1 MIGMIGTCS
10 ALRAR
15 GELSA
20 GEPPLMTLVGFVRRN
35 AFRNPRRSALTVLSI
50 AFSLLLLTLMI
61 TIWQLFYIDQGSP
74 QSAQRLLLRHRVSLA
89 NFLPIAYWQ
98 QIRAVPG
105 VVAVAPMTWFGGL
118 YMDDKPENAFAQFAV
133 DPETILQVYPEN
145 HIPDDQ
151 RHAWMRDRA
160 GCMVDAK
167 LAQKHG
173 WKPGDRLVI
182 KGSIFPVN
190 PELTIRA
197 IYTAPV
203 PSDTLFFDQR
213 YLEESVSW
221 FRGQAGFYAIMVDA
235 PQNVARVAETID
247 EKFHN
252 SPQPTKTETEKAF
265 ALDFIATLG
274 NVKAFIL
281 GICWAVVFAILL
293 VSATTMAMSVRERT
307 REVAVLKA
315 LGFTRR
321 LLLTLFVG
329 ESVAL
334 ALLGGLLGAL
344 AAAGLV
350 RLIAHAPQMSGL
362 FNGLRVTWGTLGV
375 SLLVAALVGFLSG
388 VIPSYSAAST
398 EIVKGLRHI
407 G

>member
-1 MIGMIGTCS
+1 
-10 ALRAR
+10 
-15 GELSA
+15 
-20 GEPPLMTLVGFVRRN
+20 MTLVGFVHKN
-35 AFRNPRRSALTVLSI
+35 AVRNPRRSMLTVLSM

-61 TIWQLFYIDQGSP
+61 TIWQLFYIDQGPP
-74 QSAQRLLLRHRVSLA
+74 QSAQRLVMRHRVSLA

-98 QIRAVPG
+98 QIRSVPG

-118 YMDDKPENAFAQFAV
+118 YMDDKAENAFAQFAV

-145 HIPDDQ
+145 HVPDDQ
-151 RHAWMRDRA
+151 RQAWMRDRA

-173 WKPGDRLVI
+173 WKLGDRVI
-182 KGSIFPVN
+182 LKRNIYPVN

-197 IYTAPV
+197 MYTAPV
-203 PSDTLFFDQR
+203 ASDTLFFDRR

-221 FRGQAGFYAIMVDA
+221 FRGQTGFYAIMVDS
-235 PQNVARVAETID
+235 PQNVTPVAQTID

-265 ALDFIATLG
+265 ALDFVATLG

-293 VSATTMAMSVRERT
+293 VTATTMSMSVRERT

-344 AAAGLV
+344 AATGLV
-350 RLIAHAPQMSGL
+350 RVLADAPQMSGM

>member
-1 MIGMIGTCS
+1 
-10 ALRAR
+10 
-15 GELSA
+15 
-20 GEPPLMTLVGFVRRN
+20 MTLPGFVRKN
-35 AFRNPRRSALTVLSI
+35 AFRNPRRSVLTVLSI
-50 AFSLLLLTLMI
+50 AFSMLLLTLMI
-61 TIWQLFYIDQGSP
+61 TIWRAFYIDKGSP

-89 NFLPIAYWQ
+89 NFLPTAYRQ

-118 YMDDKPENAFAQFAV
+118 YMNDKPDNAFAQFAT
-133 DPETILQVYPEN
+133 DPEAILQAYPEN
-145 HIPDDQ
+145 RLPDDQ
-151 RHAWMRDRA
+151 LKAWIRDRA

-173 WKPGDRLVI
+173 WKLGDRVVI
-182 KGSIFPVN
+182 KGSVFPVN
-190 PELTIRA
+190 LELTIRG
-197 IYTAPV
+197 IYTAAI

-213 YLEESVSW
+213 YLEESVLW
-221 FRGQAGFYAIMVDA
+221 FRGQTGFYAIMVDS
-235 PQNVARVAETID
+235 PQNASHVAQTID

-281 GICWAVVFAILL
+281 GICAAVAFTILL
-293 VSATTMAMSVRERT
+293 VTASTMAMSVRERT

-329 ESVAL
+329 ESVAV

-344 AAAGLV
+344 AGAGLV
-350 RLIAHAPQMSGL
+350 RLMADAPQMVGL
-362 FNGLRVTWGTLGV
+362 FNGLRVTWGTLSV

-388 VIPSYSAAST
+388 VIPSYSASSI

>member
-1 MIGMIGTCS
+1 
-10 ALRAR
+10 
-15 GELSA
+15 
-20 GEPPLMTLVGFVRRN
+20 MTLARFVRKNACRN
-35 AFRNPRRSALTVLSI
+35 LRRTALTVLSI

-61 TIWQLFYIDQGSP
+61 TIWQLFYLDEGAP
-74 QSAQRLLLRHRVSLA
+74 QSAQRLLMRHRVSLA
-89 NFLPIAYWQ
+89 NFLPSSYWQ

-118 YMDDKPENAFAQFAV
+118 YMDDKPENTFAQFAV

-151 RHAWMRDRA
+151 RQAWMRDRA
-160 GCMVDAK
+160 GCMVDAQ
-167 LAQKHG
+167 LAQRHG
-173 WKPGDRLVI
+173 WKLGDRLFI
-182 KGSIFPVN
+182 KGNIFPVDL
-190 PELTIRA
+190 ELTIRA

-203 PSDTLFFDQR
+203 ASDTVFFDQR
-213 YLEESVSW
+213 YLEEAVSW
-221 FRGQAGFYAIMVDA
+221 FRGQAGFYAIMVDS
-235 PQNVARVAETID
+235 PQNVTRVAQAID
-247 EKFHN
+247 AKFHN

-281 GICWAVVFAILL
+281 GICSAVVFAILL

-321 LLLTLFVG
+321 LLLTLLVS

-350 RLIAHAPQMSGL
+350 RMMAHAPQMQGL
-362 FNGLRVTWGTLGV
+362 FNGLRVTWGTLGA
-375 SLLVAALVGFLSG
+375 SLLVAAMVGFLSG
-388 VIPSYSAAST
+388 VVPAYTAANT

>member
-1 MIGMIGTCS
+1 
-10 ALRAR
+10 
-15 GELSA
+15 
-20 GEPPLMTLVGFVRRN
+20 MTLARFVRKNACRN
-35 AFRNPRRSALTVLSI
+35 LRRTALTVLSI

-61 TIWQLFYIDQGSP
+61 TIWQLFYIDAGAP
-74 QSAQRLLLRHRVSLA
+74 QSAQRLLMRHRVSLA
-89 NFLPIAYWQ
+89 NFLPSSYGQ

-105 VVAVAPMTWFGGL
+105 VFAVAPMTWFGGL

-133 DPETILQVYPEN
+133 DPETIVQVYPEN

-151 RHAWMRDRA
+151 RKAWMRDRA

-167 LAQKHG
+167 LAQRHG
-173 WKPGDRLVI
+173 WKLGDRLFI
-182 KGSIFPVN
+182 KGSVFPVDL
-190 PELTIRA
+190 ELTIRA
-197 IYTAPV
+197 IYTGPV
-203 PSDTLFFDQR
+203 ASDTLFFDQR

-221 FRGQAGFYAIMVDA
+221 FRGQAGFYAIMVDS
-235 PQNVARVAETID
+235 PQNVTQVAQAID
-247 EKFHN
+247 AKFHN

-281 GICWAVVFAILL
+281 GICSAVVFAILL

-321 LLLTLFVG
+321 LLLTLLVS

-350 RLIAHAPQMSGL
+350 RMMAHAPQMQGL
-362 FNGLRVTWGTLGV
+362 FNGLHVTWGTLGA

-388 VIPSYSAAST
+388 VVPAYTAANT

>member
-1 MIGMIGTCS
+1 
-10 ALRAR
+10 
-15 GELSA
+15 
-20 GEPPLMTLVGFVRRN
+20 
-35 AFRNPRRSALTVLSI
+35 
-50 AFSLLLLTLMI
+50 
-61 TIWQLFYIDQGSP
+61 
-74 QSAQRLLLRHRVSLA
+74 
-89 NFLPIAYWQ
+89 
-98 QIRAVPG
+98 
-105 VVAVAPMTWFGGL
+105 MTWFGGL
-118 YMDDKPENAFAQFAV
+118 YMDDKAENAFAQFAT
-133 DPETILQVYPEN
+133 DPEAILQAYPEN
-145 HIPDDQ
+145 RVPDDQ
-151 RHAWMRDRA
+151 LQAWKRDRA

-173 WKPGDRLVI
+173 WKVGDRVI
-182 KGSIFPVN
+182 LKRSIYPVD

-197 IYTAPV
+197 IYTAAV

-221 FRGQAGFYAIMVDA
+221 FRGQTGFYAIMVDS
-235 PQNVARVAETID
+235 PQNVTHVAQTLD
-247 EKFHN
+247 LKFHN

-281 GICWAVVFAILL
+281 GICSAVVFAILL

-321 LLLTLFVG
+321 LVLTLFVG

-334 ALLGGLLGAL
+334 ALVGGLLGAL

-350 RLIAHAPQMSGL
+350 RLIADAPQMSGL

-388 VIPSYSAAST
+388 VVPSYSAAST

>member
-1 MIGMIGTCS
+1 
-10 ALRAR
+10 
-15 GELSA
+15 
-20 GEPPLMTLVGFVRRN
+20 MTLAGFVHKN
-35 AFRNPRRSALTVLSI
+35 ALRNPRRSVLTVLSI
-50 AFSLLLLTLMI
+50 AFSMLLLTLMM
-61 TIWQLFYIDQGSP
+61 TIWQRFYVDRGTP
-74 QSAQRLLLRHRVSLA
+74 QSAQRLLLRHKVSLA
-89 NFLPIAYWQ
+89 NLLPSSHRQ
-98 QIRAVPG
+98 QIRSVPG

-118 YMDDKPENAFAQFAV
+118 YMNDKSDNAFAQFAT
-133 DPETILQVYPEN
+133 DPEAILQAYPEN
-145 HIPDDQ
+145 RLPDDQ
-151 RHAWMRDRA
+151 LKAWMRDRA

-173 WKPGDRLVI
+173 WKLGDRVVI
-182 KGSIFPVN
+182 KGNIFPVSL
-190 PELTIRA
+190 ELTIRG
-197 IYTAPV
+197 IYTAAV
-203 PSDTLFFDQR
+203 PSDTLFFDER

-221 FRGQAGFYAIMVDA
+221 FRGYAGFYAIMVDS
-235 PQNVARVAETID
+235 PKNVTQVAQAID

-252 SPQPTKTETEKAF
+252 SPYPTKTETEKAF

-281 GICWAVVFAILL
+281 GICSAVAFAILL
-293 VSATTMAMSVRERT
+293 VTATTMAMSVRERT

-315 LGFTRR
+315 LGYTRR

-344 AAAGLV
+344 AGAVTV
-350 RLIAHAPQMSGL
+350 RLMADAPQMTGL
-362 FNGLRVTWGTLGV
+362 FNGLRATWGTLTLSV
-375 SLLVAALVGFLSG
+375 VLATLVGLLSG
-388 VIPSYSAAST
+388 IIPSYSAASA

>member
-1 MIGMIGTCS
+1 
-10 ALRAR
+10 
-15 GELSA
+15 
-20 GEPPLMTLVGFVRRN
+20 MTLARFVRKN
-35 AFRNPRRSALTVLSI
+35 AFRNPRRSVLTILSI

-61 TIWQLFYIDQGSP
+61 TIWQLFYIDEGAP
-74 QSAQRLLLRHRVSLA
+74 QSAQRLLMRHRVSLA
-89 NFLPIAYWQ
+89 NFLPSAYRQ

-105 VVAVAPMTWFGGL
+105 VVAVVPMTWFGGL

-133 DPETILQVYPEN
+133 DPEAILDVYPEN
-145 HIPDDQ
+145 HVPDDQ
-151 RHAWMRDRA
+151 RQAWMRDRA

-167 LAQKHG
+167 LAQRHG
-173 WKPGDRLVI
+173 WKLGDRLII
-182 KGSIFPVN
+182 KGSIFPVDL
-190 PELTIRA
+190 ELTIRA
-197 IYTAPV
+197 IYTAAV

-221 FRGQAGFYAIMVDA
+221 FRGQTGFYAIMVDS
-235 PQNVARVAETID
+235 PQNVTRVAQVID
-247 EKFHN
+247 AKFHN

-281 GICWAVVFAILL
+281 GICSAVVFAILL

-315 LGFTRR
+315 LGFTQR
-321 LLLTLFVG
+321 LLLTLLVS

-334 ALLGGLLGAL
+334 ALLGGLFGAT
-344 AAAGLV
+344 AAAGVV
-350 RLIAHAPQMSGL
+350 RMMAHAPQMQGL
-362 FNGLRVTWGTLGV
+362 FNGLRVTWGTFGV

-388 VIPSYSAAST
+388 VVPAYTAARI

>member
-1 MIGMIGTCS
+1 MIATCS

-15 GELSA
+15 RVLFA
-20 GEPPLMTLVGFVRRN
+20 GEAPLMTLPGFVRKN
-35 AFRNPRRSALTVLSI
+35 AFRNPRRSVLTVLSI
-50 AFSLLLLTLMI
+50 AFSMLLLTLMM
-61 TIWQLFYIDQGSP
+61 TIWQRFYIDQGTP

-89 NFLPIAYWQ
+89 NLLPSSYRQ

-118 YMDDKPENAFAQFAV
+118 YMNDKADNAFAQFAT
-133 DPETILQVYPEN
+133 DPEAILQAYPEN
-145 HIPDDQ
+145 RLPDDQ
-151 RHAWMRDRA
+151 LKAWTRDRA
-160 GCMVDAK
+160 GCMVDSK

-173 WKPGDRLVI
+173 WKLGDRVVI
-182 KGSIFPVN
+182 TGNIFPVTL
-190 PELTIRA
+190 ELTIRG
-197 IYTAPV
+197 IYTAAI
-203 PSDTLFFDQR
+203 PSDTLFFDER
-213 YLEESVSW
+213 YLAESVRW
-221 FRGQAGFYAIMVDA
+221 FRGYAGFYAIMVDS
-235 PQNVARVAETID
+235 PQNATQVAQAID

-252 SPQPTKTETEKAF
+252 SPYPTKTETEKAF

-281 GICWAVVFAILL
+281 GICSAVAFAILL

-329 ESVAL
+329 ESVAI

-344 AAAGLV
+344 AGSGLV
-350 RLIAHAPQMSGL
+350 RLMAGAPQMSGL
-362 FNGLRVTWGTLGV
+362 FNGLRVTSGTLAL

>member
-1 MIGMIGTCS
+1 
-10 ALRAR
+10 
-15 GELSA
+15 
-20 GEPPLMTLVGFVRRN
+20 MTLAILVRKN
-35 AFRNPRRSALTVLSI
+35 AFRNPRRSVLTILSI
-50 AFSLLLLTLMI
+50 AFSLLLLTVMI
-61 TIWQLFYIDQGSP
+61 TIWRTFYIDQGPP
-74 QSAQRLLLRHRVSLA
+74 QSTQRLLMRHRVSLA
-89 NFLPIAYWQ
+89 NFLPMAYRQ
-98 QIRAVPG
+98 QIAAVPG

-118 YMDDKPENAFAQFAV
+118 YMDDKAENAFAQFAT
-133 DPETILQVYPEN
+133 DPEAILQAYPEN
-145 HIPDDQ
+145 HAPADQ
-151 RHAWMRDRA
+151 LQAWMRDQA

-167 LAQKHG
+167 LAQKHH
-173 WKPGDRLVI
+173 WKLGDRVVI

-190 PELTIRA
+190 LELTIRA
-197 IYTAPV
+197 IYTAAV

-213 YLEESVSW
+213 YLGESVSW
-221 FRGQAGFYAIMVDA
+221 FRGQTGFYAIMVDS
-235 PQNVARVAETID
+235 PQNVTQVAQAID
-247 EKFHN
+247 AKFHN

-281 GICWAVVFAILL
+281 GICSAVVFAILL

-307 REVAVLKA
+307 REVAVLKS

-321 LLLTLFVG
+321 LLLTLLVC

-334 ALLGGLLGAL
+334 ALLGGLVGTL
-344 AAAGLV
+344 AATGLV
-350 RLIAHAPQMSGL
+350 RLMADAPQLSGL

-375 SLLVAALVGFLSG
+375 SLMVAALVGFLSG
-388 VIPSYSAAST
+388 VVPAYNAAST

>member
-1 MIGMIGTCS
+1 
-10 ALRAR
+10 
-15 GELSA
+15 
-20 GEPPLMTLVGFVRRN
+20 MTLAGFVRKN
-35 AFRNPRRSALTVLSI
+35 AFRNPRRSILTVLSI

-61 TIWQLFYIDQGSP
+61 TIWRTFYLDTGPP
-74 QSAQRLLLRHRVSLA
+74 QSAQRLLMRHRTSLA
-89 NFLPIAYWQ
+89 NFLPSAYWA
-98 QIRAVPG
+98 QIRTVPG

-133 DPETILQVYPEN
+133 DPETLIEVYPEN
-145 HIPDDQ
+145 HISEEQ
-151 RHAWMRDRA
+151 RQAWLHDRA

-167 LAQKHG
+167 LAERHH
-173 WKPGDRLVI
+173 WKLGDRLVI

-190 PELTIRA
+190 AELTIRA
-197 IYTAPV
+197 IYTSPT
-203 PSDTLFFDQR
+203 PSDTLFFDQK

-221 FRGQAGFYAIMVDA
+221 FKGQTGFYAIMVDS
-235 PQNVARVAETID
+235 PQNVTRVAQAID
-247 EKFHN
+247 AKFHN
-252 SPQPTKTETEKAF
+252 APQPTKTETEKAF
-265 ALDFIATLG
+265 ALDYIATLG

-281 GICWAVVFAILL
+281 GICSAVVFAILL

-315 LGFTRR
+315 IGFTRR

-334 ALLGGLLGAL
+334 ALLGGLLGAG
-344 AAAGLV
+344 AGAFLV
-350 RLIAHAPQMSGL
+350 RLLANAPQMSGL
-362 FNGLRVTWGTLGV
+362 FNGLRVTPGTMGV

-388 VIPSYSAAST
+388 VIPSYTAAST